1 MSAPPASLDS
11 IPNTIAATSILPFV
25 TSSDWLNFRAASRRC
40 YEIIHGHHIGATQ
53 QEKQNDEES
62 EALWRLALVRDY
74 RFEGPQQDDVD
85 GDNRRSL
92 MYQSIRCRN
101 NDDDD
106 DDDLPFL
113 ITSGVFT
120 ASKAF
125 ESWKHWRKIDLRLN
139 PAYAPRFDAVHP
151 DSQLVGPY
159 FLRAASLW
167 QKIEQLCSDE
177 SLSGTL
183 GPIIRST
190 LIPGVPFHSEWRHPP
205 NGKYSAMM
213 AICAFYTG
221 QNIGEGLMART
232 SSLPGLFGG
241 YSAYDNVSHSFYSRP
256 TPAPELLGPN
266 YLLIA
271 DDVALDGCNYKTVLD
286 VESGEVHIYINDGRQ
301 AILLKA
307 VDGDDEEEY
316 DDQLLRW
323 FENHA
328 DQLRCYTVGD
338 LAGYQSI
345 LRYPNLND
353 PSRCSRAVTRG
364 VEVLASSVYSAG
376 MSLFI
381 YSIRIRLLRPEDGEG
396 YMTAEERGFDTCQL
410 VSRYW
415 RITHGN
421 IANSVEEVRGE
432 GVIGYYPILREGGY
446 EKMYSED
453 GGENFINKGSGR
465 NGKYFSYQSC
475 TRPGVAMEGQ
485 LQFKVGSIFEDT
497 EVFNVRVA
505 PFPLTHYPNSYN
517 YM

>member
-40 YEIIHGHHIGATQ
+40 YEIIHGHHDVGATQ
-53 QEKQNDEES
+53 QQEQQQNDEES

-74 RFEGPQQDDVD
+74 RFEELQED
-85 GDNRRSL
+85 GDDRRSL
-92 MYQSIRCRN
+92 MYQSIRCHDN
-101 NDDDD
+101 AYGDG
-106 DDDLPFL
+106 PFL
-113 ITSGVFT
+113 TTSDVFT

-125 ESWKHWRKIDLRLN
+125 ESWKHWRKIDVRLH
-139 PAYAPRFDAVHP
+139 PSYAPRFDIP
-151 DSQLVGPY
+151 TNSQVVGPY

-167 QKIEQLCSDE
+167 QKIEQWCSDE

-183 GPIIRST
+183 GPIIQST
-190 LIPGVPFHSEWRHPP
+190 LIPGFAFDSEPP

-213 AICAFYTG
+213 AICAFYSG
-221 QNIGEGLMART
+221 QSIGAGLVARR

-241 YSAYDNVSHSFYSRP
+241 YSAYDSVSHSYYSRP
-256 TPAPELLGPN
+256 IPAPALLGPN
-266 YLLIA
+266 YLMIA
-271 DDVALDGCNYKTVLD
+271 DDVALDGYNYKTVLD
-286 VESGEVHIYINDGRQ
+286 VESGEVRVFVNDGRQ
-301 AILLKA
+301 AVMFNA
-307 VDGDDEEEY
+307 VNGDDEEEF
-316 DDQLLRW
+316 DDQYLRW
-323 FENHA
+323 FEHHA
-328 DQLRCYTVGD
+328 NQLRCYSVGD

-364 VEVLASSVYSAG
+364 VEVVASSVYSAA

-421 IANSVEEVRGE
+421 IANNVEEVRGE
-432 GVIGYYPILREGGY
+432 GVIGYYPMLREGEY
-446 EKMYSED
+446 DKWYSED
-453 GGENFINKGSGR
+453 GGQSFTNEGSGT
-465 NGKYFSYQSC
+465 NGEYFSYQSC
-475 TRPGVAMEGQ
+475 TRTGVSMEGQ
-485 LQFKVGSIFEDT
+485 LQFKVGDDMLLDGGA
-497 EVFNVRVA
+497 EVFDVRVA
-505 PFPLTHYPNSYN
+505 PFPLRPFYSNSYN